1 MSAVISD
8 VMSDVMS
15 AVMADVMSA
24 VMSAVMSDVMANV
37 MSDVMSAVMSNQILP
52 GLLVL
57 SQEPHERK
65 LMNGPRDY
73 DRNVDLPTNLRELTC
88 GDIIFES

>member
-1 MSAVISD
+1 VIGNIA
-8 VMSDVMS
+8 MFCL
-15 AVMADVMSA
+15 
-24 VMSAVMSDVMANV
+24 SAVMSDVVSDFMADV

-65 LMNGPRDY
+65 LMNSPRGY
-73 DRNVDLPTNLRELTC
+73 DRDVDLPIHLSSPV
-88 GDIIFES
+88 GI

>member
-1 MSAVISD
+1 
-8 VMSDVMS
+8 
-15 AVMADVMSA
+15 
-24 VMSAVMSDVMANV
+24 
-37 MSDVMSAVMSNQILP
+37 MSAVMSNQILP

-65 LMNGPRDY
+65 LMNGPRNY
-73 DRNVDLPTNLRELTC
+73 DRDVDLPTNLRELTG